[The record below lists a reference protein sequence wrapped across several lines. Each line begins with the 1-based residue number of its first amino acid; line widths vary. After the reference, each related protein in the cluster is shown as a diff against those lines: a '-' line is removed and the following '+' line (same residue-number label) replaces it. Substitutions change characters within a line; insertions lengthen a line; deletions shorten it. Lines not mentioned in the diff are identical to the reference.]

1 MVLVSGAGCCLKLAA
16 VVKRAAQLGAL
27 VPTLPVCK
35 LGCVEVVLRLAILQD
50 LQLVQE
56 RLLHFS
62 GLPIHRHTSSIVWG
76 GFAFSSI
83 VKMKV
88 NQIRQN
94 CFPQTGDNIDI
105 AREMALL

>member
-1 MVLVSGAGCCLKLAA
+1 MVLVSEAGCCLNLAA

-27 VPTLPVCK
+27 VPTAPALPVCK

-62 GLPIHRHTSSIVWG
+62 GLPIHWQTSSIVW
-76 GFAFSSI
+76 
-83 VKMKV
+83 
-88 NQIRQN
+88 
-94 CFPQTGDNIDI
+94 
-105 AREMALL
+105 